1 MRKLLFFF
9 LFAVLAAAQT
19 IQLHVDAREAPR
31 RVFHARL
38 TIPAAP
44 GPLTLYYPQ
53 WLPGNHRP
61 TGPINNVVELR
72 FQAAGKPV
80 AWRRDDVNM
89 YAFHC
94 DVPAGANSVEVSFDY
109 VTPSRGPGRFDPA
122 STDQLMIFNWNLVT
136 LYPAGK
142 PAADYTFQATLDLPV
157 NWKFGTPLRVAGT
170 VRVSGETPNR
180 IQFEPVSLVTLID
193 SPVVAGAHYRMI
205 PLTSPGAPPQELD
218 IAADTDSALELSPD
232 LIDRHKRLVA
242 EAAALFG
249 AHHYSRYHFL
259 ITLTDVAGGS
269 GLEHHE
275 SSDDRMA
282 LRAFIDPDLRKLSA
296 GLLPHEFVHSWN
308 GKYRRPAGL
317 ATPNYQEP
325 MKGELLWVYEGLT
338 SYLGDVLT
346 ARSGLWTSEQ
356 FRDSLADTAASLDHE
371 AGRKWRPLADTAISV
386 QSLSDAPRE
395 WSSLRRSLDYYAES
409 VLIWLEA
416 DTIIRRESNGRHSL
430 DDFCREFFGP
440 PSGPPALKTYT
451 LDDVIAALNHV
462 QPHDW
467 AGFFRAR
474 VYEVSPRAPLGGIE
488 QGGWKLEYNDT
499 PSDLRKTAET
509 RGRFI
514 NLTDSL
520 GMSIARPDGNIGDV
534 ISGMAA
540 AQAGISPGMKLV
552 AVNSRAW
559 SPENLM
565 DALRARQPFDLLV
578 DNDGVFKTVKVD
590 YRDGLRSPHL
600 VRNSAAPDLLGD
612 IIKAKAPISLG
623 P

>member
-1 MRKLLFFF
+1 MRKLIFLLFLS
-9 LFAVLAAAQT
+9 LFASAQT

-61 TGPINNVVELR
+61 TGPIANVVDLR
-72 FQAAGKPV
+72 FHSGGKPL
-80 AWRRDDVNM
+80 AWHRDDVNM
-89 YAFHC
+89 YAFHL
-94 DVPAGANSVEVSFDY
+94 DVPAGANSVKATFDY

-142 PAADYTFQATLDLPV
+142 PAADYTVQASLDLPA
-157 NWKFGTPLRVAGT
+157 NWRFGTALRVSRENAGAVEFAAVPLT
-170 VRVSGETPNR
+170 
-180 IQFEPVSLVTLID
+180 TLID
-193 SPVVAGAHYRMI
+193 SPVVAGAHYRSI
-205 PLTSPGAPPQELD
+205 PLPLEGAPPQELD
-218 IAADTDSALELSPD
+218 IAADSDAALNLSQET
-232 LIDRHKRLVA
+232 IDHHKRLMA
-242 EAAALFG
+242 EAGALFG
-249 AHHYSRYHFL
+249 AHHYSQYHFL
-259 ITLTDVAGGS
+259 ITLTDVPNGGS

-282 LRAFIDPDLRKLSA
+282 LRAFLDPDLRKSSA

-325 MKGELLWVYEGLT
+325 MKGDLLWVYEGLT

-346 ARSGLWTSEQ
+346 ARAGLWTPEQ
-356 FRDSLADTAASLDHE
+356 FRESLASTAASLDHE
-371 AGRKWRPLADTAISV
+371 SGRRWRPLVDTAISV
-386 QSLSDAPRE
+386 QTLSDSSRE
-395 WSSLRRSLDYYAES
+395 WTNLRRTLDYYEES

-416 DTIIRRESNGRHSL
+416 DTIIRRESNGRRSL
-430 DDFCREFFGP
+430 DDFCRDFFGP

-451 LDDVIAALNHV
+451 LDDVLSALNRV

-474 VYEVSPRAPLGGIE
+474 VYEISPRAPLGGIE
-488 QGGWKLEYNDT
+488 QSGWKLDYNDT
-499 PSDLRKTAET
+499 PNELRKASEQ
-509 RGRFI
+509 RGRSV

-520 GMSIARPDGNIGDV
+520 GISVSRADGVIGDV
-534 ISGMAA
+534 VAGMTA
-540 AQAGISPGMKLV
+540 AQAGLSPGMKIV
-552 AVNSRAW
+552 AVNGRAW
-559 SPENLM
+559 SLDNLL
-565 DALRARQPFDLLV
+565 DALRAHQPIQLLIQNS
-578 DNDGVFKTVKVD
+578 DEIKAVKVD

-600 VRNSAAPDLLGD
+600 VRNGSTADLLTD
-612 IIKAKAPISLG
+612 IIKPRVAQ
-623 P
+623 